1 MATDNT
7 ETKQSENSDEDRPV
21 MMCAVRQLA
30 LAVLAAVV
38 VGVLDAA
45 LVVFG
50 IAGAA
55 GAFQYVPA
63 RIWIMGP
70 VVWLIVVALIGTAI
84 LAFTRRHTGG
94 CVAVVLCVAFAAIR
108 LRAHPVLLVVSLAA
122 LFVAVTFLW
131 RVIQRWTTR
140 RLRATVAGIV
150 VVLATL
156 ALVGAALP
164 AAFGSL
170 VSRPVASGPNVIVI
184 FLDTVRYDALFDAE
198 GRVHSN
204 LPTLTRLAREST
216 VFTRAYATSPWT
228 LPSHLSAVTGVP
240 SHELGV
246 NFDAQRYER
255 KEETLAERFRRRG
268 YRTAAVIS
276 NSFLNAGSGFER
288 GFDIFQQAQAALDLC
303 RTAPGL
309 MADTHWPWFA
319 ASVCN
324 WAAGE
329 VTQRARA
336 LMHDDERPFFL
347 ALNYMDAHDPYY
359 VERGCGGGLGYASA
373 IQCLD
378 RHLAPIVDWRSAS
391 RETVLAIVG
400 DHGEQ
405 FGEHG
410 LKRHGNSLYVQLLH
424 VPFMIRRTTSA
435 RGSTSAAPLSI
446 ASLPALLDGAD
457 GTGWTGAVLSVLHPP
472 ADALLPSEWS
482 ALDGSWHL
490 IVRERGSDALYYLPT
505 DPAEERNLIARPPA
519 DPAIARLRTAI
530 EMMRRSP
537 KPDLGKFRSLG
548 YIH

>member
-7 ETKQSENSDEDRPV
+7 ETKRSENSGEDRPV

-38 VGVLDAA
+38 VGVVDAA

-55 GAFQYVPA
+55 GMFQYVPA
-63 RIWIMGP
+63 RIWVMGP
-70 VVWLIVVALIGTAI
+70 VAWMVVAALTGIAI
-84 LAFTRRHTGG
+84 LPITRRHAGA
-94 CVAVVLCVAFAAIR
+94 CMAVALCVALAAIR
-108 LRAHPVLLVVSLAA
+108 MRAQPIMLVVLLAA
-122 LFVAVTFLW
+122 LFAAVAFLW
-131 RVIQRWTTR
+131 RLIRRWSART
-140 RLRATVAGIV
+140 LRATVAGTV
-150 VVLATL
+150 VVLATF
-156 ALVGAALP
+156 ALVGAPLP
-164 AAFGSL
+164 AAFGS
-170 VSRPVASGPNVIVI
+170 VAPRPVASEPNVIVI

-204 LPTLTRLAREST
+204 LPALTRLAREST

-228 LPSHLSAVTGVP
+228 LPSHLSAVTGLP
-240 SHELGV
+240 PHELGV
-246 NFDAQRYER
+246 SFDAQRYQR
-255 KEETLAERFRRRG
+255 KEETLAERFRQRG

-276 NSFLNAGSGFER
+276 NSFVNADSGFQR
-288 GFDIFQQAQAALDLC
+288 GFQIFQHARVALDLC

-324 WAAGE
+324 WTARE
-329 VTQRARA
+329 VTQRAQA
-336 LMHDDERPFFL
+336 LLHDDERPFFL

-359 VERGCGGGLGYASA
+359 VERGCGGGLGYAPA

-410 LKRHGNSLYVQLLH
+410 LNRHGNSLYVQLLH
-424 VPFMIRRTTSA
+424 VPFMIRRTSRAGGTS
-435 RGSTSAAPLSI
+435 GTPLSI

-457 GTGWTGAVLSVLHPP
+457 GTRWAGPVLSVLHPP

-490 IVRERGSDALYYLPT
+490 IVRERGSDALYHLPT
-505 DPAEERNLIARPPA
+505 DPAEERNLIAQPPA